1 MTATTAVNSTATATT
16 SNKKAASNTLGKN
29 EFFKI
34 LAAQLQNQD
43 PTSPASNTEFIA
55 QLAQFSSLE
64 QLQTIASSISSMSV
78 MQSAGLIGK
87 TAVVESDGTSI
98 TGKVESILIQDSV
111 PYAVINGNYIPV
123 SSITQIS
130 QGDE

>member
-1 MTATTAVNSTATATT
+1 MTATTAINSTAAANTGT
-16 SNKKAASNTLGKN
+16 NKAKSNTLGKN

-43 PTSPASNTEFIA
+43 PINPASNTEFVA

-64 QLQTIASSISSMSV
+64 QLQTIATSISSMSI

-87 TAVVESDGTSI
+87 TAVVESNGTSI
-98 TGKVESILIQDSV
+98 TGKVESIMIQDSV
-111 PYAVINGNYIPV
+111 PYAVINGNYLPV
-123 SSITQIS
+123 SLITQIS